1 MTNSDT
7 ELKTIAKDLVARAQS
22 ADIEAVD
29 TTFAELTTLRI
40 GGRPAGVIKC
50 LSPEALRWVVSELDA
65 TRTPLI
71 VVGGGSN
78 LVVGDGPQVSDLVVV
93 WATTPDSAENGS
105 HAAVWNHG
113 AAEGHSVTEGHVAM
127 DKSTGLVRAYAGV
140 EWDQLVAATVAA
152 GLGGLECLSGIPG
165 SVGAT
170 PVQNVGAYGAEVS
183 QVLKRVQLYDREAK
197 TWEWVQPEALDLA
210 YRYSNLKFTNRGV
223 VTAVEF
229 QLRTD
234 GLSTALR
241 FGELARRVGVTAEE
255 ATADARRPV
264 AEVREAVLQL
274 RAGKGM
280 VLDPEDHDT
289 WSAGSFFTNPIVEG
303 EAARDAVIAAVRQRC
318 GDEEADSMPVYSAGR
333 SAVGDNADKGR
344 ATTRSLCAPTSSESL
359 EGSLERSLERSPEEN
374 PVERYKFSAA
384 WLIERA
390 GFSKGWHVEGNTVAS
405 LSTKHTLALTNR
417 GGATSADIVQLARA
431 VRNGVREAFGVELE
445 PEPMWLGVTI

>member
-7 ELKTIAKDLVARAQS
+7 ELKTIINDLVNRAAS
-22 ADIEAVD
+22 PDIRATD
-29 TTFAELTTLRI
+29 TTFADLTTLRI
-40 GGRPAGVIKC
+40 GGRPAGVIEC

-65 TRTPLI
+65 TRASFI

-78 LVVGDGPQVSDLVVV
+78 LVVGDGSEISELIVV
-93 WATTPDSAENGS
+93 WATTSDSS
-105 HAAVWNHG
+105 SLDSLVDS
-113 AAEGHSVTEGHVAM
+113 GHISI
-127 DKSTGLVRAYAGV
+127 DQSTGIVRAYAGV
-140 EWDQLVAATVAA
+140 EWDQLVAATVEA

-183 QVLKRVQLYDREAK
+183 QVLSRVQLYDREAK
-197 TWEWVQPEALDLA
+197 TWEWVSPESLDLA

-234 GLSTALR
+234 ALSATLR
-241 FGELARRVGVTAEE
+241 FGELARRIGVTAEE
-255 ATADARRPV
+255 VTTAAAAIERNEESTAARRPV
-264 AEVREAVLQL
+264 AEVRHAVLQL

-289 WSAGSFFTNPIVEG
+289 WSAGSFFTNPIVAG
-303 EAARDAVIAAVRQRC
+303 EAARDAVIAAVRERC
-318 GDEEADSMPVYSAGR
+318 GDEEADSMPVYSAGQ
-333 SAVGDNADKGR
+333 SAVSDSAVSNSGSAEAGR
-344 ATTRSLCAPTSSESL
+344 ATASTSDL
-359 EGSLERSLERSPEEN
+359 

-390 GFSKGWHVEGNTVAS
+390 GFSKGWHVDGNEVAS

-417 GGATSADIVQLARA
+417 GGATSRDIVELARA
-431 VRNGVREAFGVELE
+431 VRDGVQEAFGVTLE
-445 PEPMWLGVTI
+445 PEPIWLGVTI

>member
-7 ELKTIAKDLVARAQS
+7 ELKTIINDLVNRAAS
-22 ADIEAVD
+22 PDIRATD
-29 TTFAELTTLRI
+29 TTFADLTTLRI
-40 GGRPAGVIKC
+40 GGRPAGVIEC

-65 TRTPLI
+65 TRASFI

-78 LVVGDGPQVSDLVVV
+78 LVVGDGSEISELIVV
-93 WATTPDSAENGS
+93 WATTSDSS
-105 HAAVWNHG
+105 SLDSLVDS
-113 AAEGHSVTEGHVAM
+113 GHMSI
-127 DKSTGLVRAYAGV
+127 DQSTGIVRAYAGV
-140 EWDQLVAATVAA
+140 EWDQLVAATVEA

-183 QVLKRVQLYDREAK
+183 QVLSRVQLYDREAK
-197 TWEWVQPEALDLA
+197 TWEWVSPESLDLA

-234 GLSTALR
+234 ALSATLR
-241 FGELARRVGVTAEE
+241 FGELARRIGVTAEE
-255 ATADARRPV
+255 VTTAAAAIERNEESTAARRPV
-264 AEVREAVLQL
+264 AEVRHAVLQL

-289 WSAGSFFTNPIVEG
+289 WSAGSFFTNPIVAG
-303 EAARDAVIAAVRQRC
+303 EAARDAVIAAVRERC
-318 GDEEADSMPVYSAGR
+318 GDEEADSMPVYSAGQ
-333 SAVGDNADKGR
+333 SAVSDSAVSNSGSAEAGR
-344 ATTRSLCAPTSSESL
+344 ATASTSDL
-359 EGSLERSLERSPEEN
+359 

-390 GFSKGWHVEGNTVAS
+390 GFSKGWHVDGNEVAS

-417 GGATSADIVQLARA
+417 GGATSRDIVELARA
-431 VRNGVREAFGVELE
+431 VRDGVQEAFGVTLE
-445 PEPMWLGVTI
+445 PEPIWLGVTI

>member
-7 ELKTIAKDLVARAQS
+7 ELKTIINDLVNRAAS
-22 ADIEAVD
+22 PDIRATD
-29 TTFAELTTLRI
+29 TTFADLTTLRI
-40 GGRPAGVIKC
+40 GGRPAGVIEC

-65 TRTPLI
+65 TRASFI

-78 LVVGDGPQVSDLVVV
+78 LVVGDGSEISELIVV
-93 WATTPDSAENGS
+93 WATTSDSS
-105 HAAVWNHG
+105 SLDSLVDS
-113 AAEGHSVTEGHVAM
+113 GHMSI
-127 DKSTGLVRAYAGV
+127 DQSTGIVRAYAGV
-140 EWDQLVAATVAA
+140 EWDQLVAATVEA

-183 QVLKRVQLYDREAK
+183 QVLSRVQLYDREAK
-197 TWEWVQPEALDLA
+197 TWEWVSPESLDLA

-234 GLSTALR
+234 ALSTTLR
-241 FGELARRVGVTAEE
+241 FGELARRIGVTAEE
-255 ATADARRPV
+255 VTTAAAAIERNEESTAARRPV
-264 AEVREAVLQL
+264 AEVRHAVLQL

-289 WSAGSFFTNPIVEG
+289 WSAGSFFTNPIVAG
-303 EAARDAVIAAVRQRC
+303 EAARDAVIAAVRERC
-318 GDEEADSMPVYSAGR
+318 GDEEADSMPVYSAGQ
-333 SAVGDNADKGR
+333 SAVSDSAVSNSGSAEAGR
-344 ATTRSLCAPTSSESL
+344 ATASTSDL
-359 EGSLERSLERSPEEN
+359 

-390 GFSKGWHVEGNTVAS
+390 GFSKGWHVDGNEVAS

-417 GGATSADIVQLARA
+417 GGATSRDIVELARA
-431 VRNGVREAFGVELE
+431 VRDGVQEAFGVTLE
-445 PEPMWLGVTI
+445 PEPIWLGVTI

>member
-1 MTNSDT
+1 M
-7 ELKTIAKDLVARAQS
+7 
-22 ADIEAVD
+22 
-29 TTFAELTTLRI
+29 
-40 GGRPAGVIKC
+40 
-50 LSPEALRWVVSELDA
+50 
-65 TRTPLI
+65 
-71 VVGGGSN
+71 
-78 LVVGDGPQVSDLVVV
+78 
-93 WATTPDSAENGS
+93 
-105 HAAVWNHG
+105 
-113 AAEGHSVTEGHVAM
+113 
-127 DKSTGLVRAYAGV
+127 

-359 EGSLERSLERSPEEN
+359 EGTLERSLERSPEEN

-431 VRNGVREAFGVELE
+431 VRNGVWEAFGVELE
-445 PEPMWLGVTI
+445 PEPIWLGLTI